1 MREVP
6 RQVKVLAFG
15 VFLVMTG
22 LTLVVPI
29 LPLYAREFGVSRTA
43 AGALISSFAV
53 ARLVFDVAGGV
64 ATDRFGARR
73 LMLGGALLLAVASVA
88 AALAPTFA
96 ILMVARVLEGVGS
109 AAFATAAMQLVVV
122 STPRE
127 RRGRAMAVFQTGLLA
142 GISIGP
148 VVGGLAAEVGDFT
161 TPFWIYAVLGL
172 GVAGLVAVAIE
183 EQPTRSLPPAAIY
196 RAAGQLLR
204 RPAFLALLF
213 VTFAI
218 FVMRAGARITLLP
231 LYGGEEL
238 GLGEAQIGIVIAVA
252 AGVNLLLVNPGG
264 WLVDRVGRVPVL
276 VAGLVGAAVAIAA
289 HGWATTFTALVVLSL
304 GFGLVAALVGI
315 PPPTLAGDLAPEGAE
330 GASVGLY
337 RMAAD
342 VGIVAGPLVM
352 GAVAEAGGFREGF
365 VISGALLLVAAVV
378 ALAIRPGTRTPAGA
392 PVIAEGAV

>member
-6 RQVKVLAFG
+6 REVKILAVG

-22 LTLVVPI
+22 LTLVAPI

-64 ATDRFGARR
+64 AADRFGARR
-73 LMLGGALLLAVASVA
+73 LMTGGALLLAGASVA
-88 AALAPTFA
+88 AALAPNYA
-96 ILMVARVLEGVGS
+96 VLLVARVLEGVGS
-109 AAFATAAMQLVVV
+109 AAFATAAMKVVV
-122 STPRE
+122 VASPRD
-127 RRGRAMAVFQTGLLA
+127 RLGRSMAVYQTGLLA
-142 GISIGP
+142 GISVGP
-148 VVGGLAAEVGDFT
+148 VVGGVAAELGNFA
-161 TPFWIYAVLGL
+161 TPFWLYAGL
-172 GVAGLVAVAIE
+172 ALVVAGLVVRFVEEVATPAR
-183 EQPTRSLPPAAIY
+183 PTRELY
-196 RAAGQLLR
+196 RAAGTLLR

-238 GLGEAQIGIVIAVA
+238 GLGETQIGIVIAVA
-252 AGVNLLLVNPGG
+252 AAVNLLVVNPGG

-276 VAGLVGAAVAIAA
+276 VVGLLGAAVAITA
-289 HGWATTFTALVVLSL
+289 HGWVTTFASLVLLSI
-304 GFGLVAALVGI
+304 GFGLVAALLGI

-342 VGIVAGPLVM
+342 VGIVAGPLLM
-352 GAVAEAGGFREGF
+352 GAVAESGSFRAGF
-365 VISGALLLVAAVV
+365 VLAGALLAVAAVV
-378 ALAIRPGTRTPAGA
+378 ALAIRGGAARPHPEAVAEA
-392 PVIAEGAV
+392 PV

>member
-1 MREVP
+1 MRDVP
-6 RQVKVLAFG
+6 RQTKVLAVG

-22 LTLVVPI
+22 LTLVAPI

-64 ATDRFGARR
+64 AADRFGARR
-73 LMLGGALLLAVASVA
+73 LMTGGALLLAVSSVG
-88 AALAPTFA
+88 AALAPNYA
-96 ILMVARVLEGVGS
+96 VLLVARVLEGVGS
-109 AAFATAAMQLVVV
+109 AAFATAAMKLVVV
-122 STPRE
+122 ASPKE
-127 RRGRAMAVFQTGLLA
+127 RLGRAMAVYQTGLLA
-142 GISIGP
+142 GISVGP
-148 VVGGLAAEVGDFT
+148 VVGGVAAELGDFT
-161 TPFWIYAVLGL
+161 TPFWLYAGLGL
-172 GVAGLVAVAIE
+172 VVALLVTRYVE
-183 EQPTRSLPPAAIY
+183 EAEIAAPPAREVY
-196 RAAGQLLR
+196 RAAGALLR

-238 GLGEAQIGIVIAVA
+238 GLGESQIGIVIAVA
-252 AGVNLLLVNPGG
+252 AGVNLLVVNPGG

-276 VAGLVGAAVAIAA
+276 VAGLLGAAVAITA
-289 HGWATTFTALVVLSL
+289 HGWVTTFASLLVLSV
-304 GFGLVAALVGI
+304 GFGLVAALLGI

-342 VGIVAGPLVM
+342 VGIVAGPLLM
-352 GAVAEAGGFREGF
+352 GAVAEGGGFRAGF
-365 VISGALLLVAAVV
+365 VLAGALLGVAALVALTIGGAAPRPRREVV
-378 ALAIRPGTRTPAGA
+378 ADA
-392 PVIAEGAV
+392 PV

>member
-1 MREVP
+1 MRDVP
-6 RQVKVLAFG
+6 RQTKILAVG

-22 LTLVVPI
+22 LTLVAPI

-64 ATDRFGARR
+64 AADRFGARR
-73 LMLGGALLLAVASVA
+73 LMTGGALLLAVSSVA
-88 AALAPTFA
+88 AALAPNYA
-96 ILMVARVLEGVGS
+96 VLLAARVLEGVGS
-109 AAFATAAMQLVVV
+109 AGFATAAMKLVVV
-122 STPRE
+122 ASPRE
-127 RRGRAMAVFQTGLLA
+127 RLGRAMAVYQTGLLA
-142 GISIGP
+142 GISVGP
-148 VVGGLAAEVGDFT
+148 VVGGVAAELGDFT
-161 TPFWIYAVLGL
+161 TPFWLYAALGL
-172 GVAGLVAVAIE
+172 LVAVLVVRYVE
-183 EQPTRSLPPAAIY
+183 ETPTPARPTRELY
-196 RAAGQLLR
+196 RAAGALLR

-238 GLGEAQIGIVIAVA
+238 GLGESEIGIVIAVA
-252 AGVNLLLVNPGG
+252 ALVNLLVVNPGG

-276 VAGLVGAAVAIAA
+276 VAGLLGAALAIGA
-289 HGWATTFTALVVLSL
+289 HGWVTTFTSLVVLSVA
-304 GFGLVAALVGI
+304 FGLVAALLGI

-342 VGIVAGPLVM
+342 VGIVAGPLLM
-352 GAVAEAGGFREGF
+352 GAVAEGGDFRAGF
-365 VISGALLLVAAVV
+365 VLAGALLVAA
-378 ALAIRPGTRTPAGA
+378 ALAALTIRGAAPRPRREAVADA
-392 PVIAEGAV
+392 PV